1 METSPAAA
9 CPGGLKSYCFQDF
22 SNFPIPSSR
31 MGSGRPETHLA
42 SAATLQVSGDPGGHL
57 GSAGHGRAPGRISGG
72 PPASLLPL
80 VEGQAAFPL
89 SQPGPSCHSQ
99 QAVGCLWWRRGLLSH
114 LLASGLCSLGPVWRS
129 CFLAAP
135 GPREPTHWLLQLAP
149 CARRSVSCLEAR
161 GWHPIASGPR
171 VDGCQAAPPGCGTLG
186 TCPASP
192 WSPPQLR
199 VPCPPWGDVCP
210 CGPSAP
216 SPLGRSSSFLL
227 LRTGRADTRE

>member
-42 SAATLQVSGDPGGHL
+42 SATTLQVSGDPGGHL

-114 LLASGLCSLGPVWRS
+114 LLASGLCSLGPVWRW
-129 CFLAAP
+129 LHLGP
-135 GPREPTHWLLQLAP
+135 GSPRIGFCSWHLVLVG
-149 CARRSVSCLEAR
+149 VSPAWKPEDGTPLHQAR
-161 GWHPIASGPR
+161 GWMGARQPLPGVGLWARARPLPGLPLSSECRAHPG
-171 VDGCQAAPPGCGTLG
+171 GM
-186 TCPASP
+186 
-192 WSPPQLR
+192 
-199 VPCPPWGDVCP
+199 
-210 CGPSAP
+210 SAP
-216 SPLGRSSSFLL
+216 VAPQPRALL
-227 LRTGRADTRE
+227 AGAQAFSC